1 MWSVQHSNPWRADTL
16 LRAFITLS
24 STGMAEAEHSN
35 DGSLILREP
44 SADGEA
50 NGGPPSGAAPGKI
63 FPVDSLVEN
72 LLPLPKATGSH
83 REQMTAGIP
92 RQRGVSAGVIFD
104 SEALLI
110 LFPLLLSCLLLLLRF
125 QTDCDGPARSR
136 SWSSRRDMLRGFHS
150 AIGTHLQPDFPDDGG
165 AQTSAAKALKSAHS
179 VAPRKRVP
187 SPPYVTPRL
196 SRTPARRP
204 SARP

>member
-1 MWSVQHSNPWRADTL
+1 MAARATISRFNISITSNTKLETSSRSDSTGSLKAVSEAESENARKAEGPPAPAPPDLRDMWSVQHSNPWRADTL

-92 RQRGVSAGVIFD
+92 RQRGVSAGVIFRG
-104 SEALLI
+104 AAY
-110 LFPLLLSCLLLLLRF
+110 PLP
-125 QTDCDGPARSR
+125 TAPVVPA
-136 SWSSRRDMLRGFHS
+136 
-150 AIGTHLQPDFPDDGG
+150 T
-165 AQTSAAKALKSAHS
+165 
-179 VAPRKRVP
+179 P
-187 SPPYVTPRL
+187 SPLPDR
-196 SRTPARRP
+196 
-204 SARP
+204 